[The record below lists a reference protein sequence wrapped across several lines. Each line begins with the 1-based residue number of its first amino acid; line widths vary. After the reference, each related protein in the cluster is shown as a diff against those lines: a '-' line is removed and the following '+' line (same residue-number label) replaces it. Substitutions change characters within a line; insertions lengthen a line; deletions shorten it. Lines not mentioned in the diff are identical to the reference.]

1 MTTTDQSQTP
11 RPGWR
16 ASWTTEWCEGVET
29 EVNPVIRSLWND
41 VKTRCER
48 GLKAGPAC
56 EWVNERPVLYRMLT
70 CMGSCSPQF
79 WYQSSLLPALF
90 QCFRSNARHI
100 EIAWF
105 FFFFKQTEPS
115 TFERCPG
122 SVTWQDALFTLLMVW
137 TEEESWCDPVVADR
151 LMRQILSLTFINTLP
166 PSEVF
171 KQMKRGWIGC
181 CMKISPWWR
190 VGVMAWL
197 TWSDKVRGAAAQ
209 TLNRLMFSF
218 FTCLSSVTMEGK
230 WLLEF
235 RINVI

>member
-16 ASWTTEWCEGVET
+16 ASWTTEWCEGVDET

-79 WYQSSLLPALF
+79 WYRSSLLPALF
-90 QCFRSNARHI
+90 QCFRSNARHL

-105 FFFFKQTEPS
+105 FFFLSKLNPRPS
-115 TFERCPG
+115 NVVRGRSHERTRC
-122 SVTWQDALFTLLMVW
+122 SRC
-137 TEEESWCDPVVADR
+137 SWCERRENPGVTQWWLIVWCDR
-151 LMRQILSLTFINTLP
+151 
-166 PSEVF
+166 
-171 KQMKRGWIGC
+171 
-181 CMKISPWWR
+181 
-190 VGVMAWL
+190 
-197 TWSDKVRGAAAQ
+197 
-209 TLNRLMFSF
+209 FS
-218 FTCLSSVTMEGK
+218 V
-230 WLLEF
+230 WLL
-235 RINVI
+235 